1 MDYKARPTMLKYFET
16 GTNSFHAVTTIEIA
30 ELDFGFRR
38 NVLVLSILIVPRDLE
53 SIKLTR
59 RHQMSIVLHTNTVET
74 VFLAPIRPRSTGLRL
89 TLMWVLGVQLCHDW
103 QCLVNY
109 KHSSK

>member
-53 SIKLTR
+53 SIKMTR
-59 RHQMSIVLHTNTVET
+59 RHQMSIVLHANTVET
-74 VFLAPIRPRSTGLRL
+74 VFLPPIRPRSTGLRL
-89 TLMWVLGVQLCHDW
+89 TLI
-103 QCLVNY
+103 
-109 KHSSK
+109 